1 MGQHRARHIER
12 GAPGTCA
19 AHGSS
24 VIDVSFPHAACPS
37 RRLSRAVR
45 LALVVGFGLM
55 AANCTANN
63 NKFASIIDPKWGV
76 SASPRVVKPGDPIPK
91 GGGAYRVGKPYQ
103 IAGKTYVPQDNPKNY
118 KAVGLASWYGD
129 DFHGRLTANGEVF
142 DMDSIAAAH
151 PTLPMPSYVRI
162 TNLDNRRSIIARVND
177 RGPYHP
183 NRVLD
188 VSRRTAELL
197 AFRNKGTARVKV
209 EYVGLAPLDGS
220 DDRKLVATLR
230 EGGDAPMPADSAAVM
245 VASADAAMP
254 IRPSTMRV
262 PSSAPPPPD
271 RPFDI
276 GEPELAEAAPQVAMP
291 RPTYI
296 PVPPPAHAAPP
307 VQRIAMVQRADDVE
321 PVASVP
327 EPIPAPRVAAAPAAP
342 VAPVSKPAPAV
353 AAKPVIRP
361 AGAPALASLAPVP
374 RPAPAPTAAKPAAPV
389 AAAKPAAVPVPVAA
403 AKPAAKPVPRTA
415 SAAVAAAAPRPS
427 SVAAS
432 GWVVGAQPVAGYA
445 PSSGVLTPAGSG
457 AGLY

>member
-1 MGQHRARHIER
+1 MGQHRARQIER
-12 GAPGTCA
+12 SAPGTRA
-19 AHGSS
+19 AEGGA
-24 VIDVSFPHAACPS
+24 VVETSFPKGNRPAC
-37 RRLSRAVR
+37 LSRAVR
-45 LALVVGFGLM
+45 LALVVGVGLM
-55 AANCTANN
+55 AANCTTN

-103 IAGKTYVPQDNPKNY
+103 IAGKTYVPQENPKNY

-230 EGGDAPMPADSAAVM
+230 EGGDAPMPSDSAVM

-254 IRPSTMRV
+254 VRPSTMRV
-262 PSSAPPPPD
+262 PSIAPPPPD

-276 GEPELAEAAPQVAMP
+276 GGPELADAAPQTALP
-291 RPTYI
+291 RQTYI
-296 PVPPPAHAAPP
+296 PVAPPAQP
-307 VQRIAMVQRADDVE
+307 VQRIAMVQRVDEVE
-321 PVASVP
+321 PQASVP
-327 EPIPAPRVAAAPAAP
+327 EPLPAPRAVSAPVVSTPKPAAA
-342 VAPVSKPAPAV
+342 

-361 AGAPALASLAPVP
+361 TGGPALASLAPVP
-374 RPAPAPTAAKPAAPV
+374 RPAPVAAKPV
-389 AAAKPAAVPVPVAA
+389 AAVAA
-403 AKPAAKPVPRTA
+403 AKPAAKPAPRTA
-415 SAAVAAAAPRPS
+415 GPSAVPGPS
-427 SVAAS
+427 SIAAS
-432 GWVVGAQPVAGYA
+432 GWVVGPQPVAGYA
-445 PSSGVLTPAGSG
+445 PASGVLTPAGSG
-457 AGLY
+457 SGLY